1 MLDIFVNLASK
12 YEINFFFVKS
22 ISQEKISDTSR
33 KWRKNLVLS
42 KKNSMPGLM
51 NLSRSMRGSNSSL
64 NSLKNFKE
72 NMNAARSL
80 SWSEMKRDSYSLCSF
95 NLADGVKK

>member
-1 MLDIFVNLASK
+1 
-12 YEINFFFVKS
+12 
-22 ISQEKISDTSR
+22 
-33 KWRKNLVLS
+33 
-42 KKNSMPGLM
+42 MPGLM

-95 NLADGVKK
+95 NLADGVKLKKIALKQLGKKIAYMF

>member
-1 MLDIFVNLASK
+1 
-12 YEINFFFVKS
+12 
-22 ISQEKISDTSR
+22 
-33 KWRKNLVLS
+33 
-42 KKNSMPGLM
+42 M

-95 NLADGVKK
+95 NLADGVKKIKIALNQLEKNVLSFFDLLLYLPRKKLQNSTFLQLQVYCLYLILTK